1 MLLIPLE
8 TSHQRKLDASFVRS
22 VKEDEELRRP
32 FLLNDTQIS
41 IPNEQYLR
49 GEFFYLETNQKVYY
63 PGDLIEVYV
72 HLRTYK
78 TLPKIDTLTL
88 QVKGIESFRFNSKV
102 KSMRSLQNKRT
113 IVDQTFSVCRF
124 VPSELTRG
132 DYTFQFKYKVP
143 SVDPNSQN

>member
-1 MLLIPLE
+1 MLIPIE
-8 TSHQRKLDASFVRS
+8 TTHFKPIKKLDASFVRS

-63 PGDLIEVYV
+63 PGDIIEVYV

-78 TLPKIDTLTL
+78 TLTKIDTLNL

-102 KSMRSLQNKRT
+102 KSMRSL
-113 IVDQTFSVCRF
+113 
-124 VPSELTRG
+124 
-132 DYTFQFKYKVP
+132 
-143 SVDPNSQN
+143 